1 MKISN
6 RLKLI
11 ADMTIND
18 YIIDVGCDHALLDIY
33 LTQKGKKC
41 VAIDIS
47 ENVLKQAKNNISKY
61 NLDIELIKTDGLK
74 NVFIPKKSTVVISGM
89 GAHTII
95 DILKYKYDI
104 DELVISSHNDLYYIR
119 KEIVKL
125 GYYIDL
131 EKSILD
137 NKKYYVIIRFKKG
150 KKKYSLKKYI
160 LGDLDKDYYN
170 YLYNKNKKI
179 ISNIKKINIKK
190 IKLIIIN
197 KWIKEKLQ

>member
-11 ADMTIND
+11 ASMITND
-18 YIIDVGCDHALLDIY
+18 SVVDVGCDHALLDIY
-33 LTQKGKKC
+33 LTKLGKKC
-41 VAIDIS
+41 IATDIS
-47 ENVLKQAKNNISKY
+47 DKVLENAKKNINKY
-61 NLDIELIKTDGLK
+61 NLNIKTIQTDGLK
-74 NVFIPKKSTVVISGM
+74 NVDIPKFSTVVIAGM

-95 DILKYKYDI
+95 DILKPKYDI
-104 DELVISSHNDLYYIR
+104 DELIIASNNDLYYIR

-137 NKKYYVIIRFKKG
+137 KNKYYVIIRFKKG
-150 KKKYSLKKYI
+150 KKRYNIKKYI
-160 LGDLDKDYYN
+160 IGDLDKEYYR
-170 YLYNKNKKI
+170 YLYNKNSTI
-179 ISNIKKINIKK
+179 ISKIKKNSFKK

-197 KWIKEKLQ
+197 KWIKEKLR